1 MATNSNEQ
9 LIVTFEFISF
19 NGTPFYQSVVL
30 QGWEQV
36 HSFIE
41 QLSERGI
48 SRYTVEIAKDP
59 LRCLR
64 FVDMMQQ
71 E

>member
-1 MATNSNEQ
+1 MTTKIDQQ
-9 LIVTFEFISF
+9 LIVTFEFTSY
-19 NGTPFYQSVVL
+19 NGTSFYQSAVL

-41 QLSERGI
+41 QLSARGI
-48 SRYTVEIAKDP
+48 SRYTVEISKDP
-59 LRCLR
+59 LQCLR